1 MQVHSDVNSDVR
13 LHGESCIEYHSIN
26 TSVICHRYRNMY
38 IACHMEVSMG
48 VYSQRFSTL
57 LSLYWCVDF
66 LVVYGT
72 DSKLA
77 IILVPIHG
85 AD

>member
-13 LHGESCIEYHSIN
+13 LHGESCIHSIN
-26 TSVICHRYRNMY
+26 TSVNCHRYKNIY
-38 IACHMEVSMG
+38 IACHMEVSYG
-48 VYSQRFSTL
+48 VHSQRFSTL
-57 LSLYWCVDF
+57 LCLYWCVDF